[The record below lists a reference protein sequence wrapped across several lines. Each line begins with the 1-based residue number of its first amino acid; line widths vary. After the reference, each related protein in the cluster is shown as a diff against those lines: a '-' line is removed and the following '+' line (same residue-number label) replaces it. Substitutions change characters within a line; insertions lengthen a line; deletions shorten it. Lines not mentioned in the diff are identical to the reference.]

1 MDMGNIK
8 LLFTGLAMLFLP
20 AMVRAQ
26 DTLKLKNVE
35 AILFTEG
42 NGKRPL
48 VVAFGGSEGGNAW
61 ATDRWKQ
68 VRGEFLAKGYAFL
81 AVGYFGCKGTPK
93 LLDRIAIDDVYA
105 AIAAAKRHSQIDS
118 NRVAVIGGSRGAD
131 LALLL
136 ASYYPDIDAVVG
148 MSASHAVF
156 PGHTQHFTSSCWT
169 FGGREL
175 PFIPVNDQAVPY
187 LMKGDL
193 RGTFLAMMQ
202 DSVVEQRALIKVE
215 RINGP
220 ILLLSGDKD
229 EVIPAAQMGEKM
241 MARLKAYRYAYPN
254 RHIVYQGTHAE
265 PTRHFD
271 VVLEFLETHFLKHR
285 P

>member
-1 MDMGNIK
+1 MDMRNIK
-8 LLFTGLAMLFLP
+8 LPLSVFATLVLP
-20 AMVRAQ
+20 ALAVAQ

-35 AILFTEG
+35 AILYTEG
-42 NGKRPL
+42 SVKRPL
-48 VVAFGGSEGGNAW
+48 VVGMGGSEGGNAW

-81 AVGYFGCKGTPK
+81 AVGYFGCKGAPK

-105 AIAAAKRHSQIDS
+105 AIAAAKRHLQIDS

-136 ASYYPDIDAVVG
+136 GSYYPDIDAVVG

-156 PGHTQHFTSSCWT
+156 PGHTKHFSSSCWT
-169 FGGREL
+169 FNGKEL
-175 PFIPVNDQAVPY
+175 AYIPVNDQAVPF
-187 LMKGDL
+187 LMKGEL
-193 RGTFLAMMQ
+193 RGTFLAMML
-202 DSVVEQRALIKVE
+202 DSLAEQRALIKVE

-229 EVIPAAQMGEKM
+229 EVIPAVQMGEKM
-241 MARLKAYRYAYPN
+241 LARLKAYRHPYPN

-271 VVLEFLETHFLKHR
+271 VVLDFLETHFLKR
-285 P
+285 RQ